1 MAWQLSDAQALYDW
15 LDENLTDDEAEQV
28 VLRLADFLDDPK
40 GDPNTLPSPVHPLA
54 VVWSMSVAKV
64 ELVLLIVDQ
73 FRTVR
78 FIAAR
83 RT

>member
-40 GDPNTLPSPVHPLA
+40 GDPNTLPSPIHPLA
-54 VVWSMSVAKV
+54 VVWSVSVAKV
-64 ELVLLIVDQ
+64 ELVLLIVEQ
-73 FRTVR
+73 FRMVR

>member
-1 MAWQLSDAQALYDW
+1 MAWKLSDSQALYDW

-40 GDPNTLPSPVHPLA
+40 GDPNTLPSPIHPLA
-54 VVWSMSVAKV
+54 VVWSVSVAKV
-64 ELVLLIVDQ
+64 ELVLLIVEQ
-73 FRTVR
+73 FRMVR
-78 FIAAR
+78 FLAAR

>member
-1 MAWQLSDAQALYDW
+1 MAWSLSDAEALYAW

-54 VVWSMSVAKV
+54 VVWSVSAAKV
-64 ELVLLIVDQ
+64 ELVLLIAEE
-73 FRTVR
+73 FRMVR
-78 FIAAR
+78 FIAGR
-83 RT
+83 RL

>member
-40 GDPNTLPSPVHPLA
+40 GDPNTLPSPIHPLA
-54 VVWSMSVAKV
+54 VVWSVSVAKV

-73 FRTVR
+73 FRMVR